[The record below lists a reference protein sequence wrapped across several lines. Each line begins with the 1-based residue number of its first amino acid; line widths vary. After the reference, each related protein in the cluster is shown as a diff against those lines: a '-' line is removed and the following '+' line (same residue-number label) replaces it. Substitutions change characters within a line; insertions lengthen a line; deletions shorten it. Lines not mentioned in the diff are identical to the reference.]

1 MDTGLKTSRGGKIS
15 VHFGSICTTNLWN
28 DKWYEITDVAVIQ
41 HMLTIAKNC
50 NTPSEWD
57 KVRRAFNV
65 DKIGRP
71 YTRPGMAAPAP
82 APSQPQPQS
91 QSQSQ
96 TTTNPWLDDLEPEP
110 EPQPEPEPEP
120 EPEIPDETKI
130 RMYRV
135 NAVNGLRRFFSEFK
149 FSVAARF
156 VNTLCLQPDDKS
168 AREYIADYVSLI
180 NHPDATSIKEKLK
193 SSEFDVVLDGL
204 TKYPPE
210 KPINSRLTLY
220 FGDAGTG
227 KTTEAMREYPEA
239 CIVPCNAS
247 ILPDELLRTFDFN
260 DDNGNPVFKPS
271 DLRRAMEEGKPIIF
285 DEINLLSFESLRLLQ
300 TLTDN
305 KDRINY
311 NGETIE
317 IKPGFKIIGTMNLV
331 VNDQVYSLPE
341 PLVDRAATIKQFD
354 LSDENLADYAFGA

>member
-1 MDTGLKTSRGGKIS
+1 MDTGLTTSRGGKIS
-15 VHFGSICTTNLWN
+15 VHFGSICTTNLWK
-28 DKWYEITDVAVIQ
+28 DKWYEITDLVVIQ
-41 HMLTIAKNC
+41 KMQTIAKYN
-50 NTPSEWD
+50 NHPADWMQLRND
-57 KVRRAFNV
+57 YP
-65 DKIGRP
+65 DPDLIGHP
-71 YTRPGMAAPAP
+71 YTRPGMSTPAP
-82 APSQPQPQS
+82 APSQSQPQ
-91 QSQSQ
+91 
-96 TTTNPWLDDLEPEP
+96 TVDDFGTEAVNDPEP
-110 EPQPEPEPEP
+110 EPQPEP

-135 NAVNGLRRFFSEFK
+135 DAVNGLRRFFSEFK

-156 VNTLCLQPDDKS
+156 VNTLCLQPDDKA
-168 AREYIADYVSLI
+168 AREYISGYVSLI

-193 SSEFDVVLDGL
+193 SSEFDVVLEGL

-210 KPINSRLTLY
+210 KPINSRLTIY

-331 VNDQVYSLPE
+331 VNDQVYSLPD
-341 PLVDRAATIKQFD
+341 PLVDRAAVIKQFN

>member
-1 MDTGLKTSRGGKIS
+1 METGLTTSRGGKIS
-15 VHFGSICTTNLWN
+15 VHFGSICTTNLWK
-28 DKWYEITDVAVIQ
+28 DKWYEITDLMVIQ
-41 HMLTIAKNC
+41 KMQTIAKYN
-50 NTPSEWD
+50 NHPADWMQLRND
-57 KVRRAFNV
+57 YP
-65 DKIGRP
+65 DPDLIGHP
-71 YTRPGMAAPAP
+71 YTRPGMNTPAP
-82 APSQPQPQS
+82 APSQPQ
-91 QSQSQ
+91 SQSQ
-96 TTTNPWLDDLEPEP
+96 TVDDYATTEYADDP
-110 EPQPEPEPEP
+110 EPQPEP

-135 NAVNGLRRFFSEFK
+135 DAVNGLRRFFSEFK

-156 VNTLCLQPDDKS
+156 VNTLCLQPNDKA
-168 AREYIADYVSLI
+168 AREYISGYVSLI

-193 SSEFDVVLDGL
+193 SSEFDVVLEGL

-210 KPINSRLTLY
+210 KPINSRLTIY

-331 VNDQVYSLPE
+331 VNDQVYSLPD
-341 PLVDRAATIKQFD
+341 PLVDRAAVIKQFN

>member
-1 MDTGLKTSRGGKIS
+1 MDTGLTTSRGGKIS
-15 VHFGSICTTNLWN
+15 VHFGSICTTNLWK
-28 DKWYEITDVAVIQ
+28 DKWYEITDLMVIQ
-41 HMLTIAKNC
+41 KMHNAAKYGNLA
-50 NTPSEWD
+50 TW
-57 KVRRAFNV
+57 KQIRA
-65 DKIGRP
+65 DYPDPDLIGHP
-71 YTRPGMAAPAP
+71 YTRPGMNTPAP
-82 APSQPQPQS
+82 TPSQTQPQPQ
-91 QSQSQ
+91 
-96 TTTNPWLDDLEPEP
+96 TADDLGTMEYVDEP
-110 EPQPEPEPEP
+110 EPQPEP

-135 NAVNGLRRFFSEFK
+135 DAVNGLRRFFSEFK

-156 VNTLCLQPDDKS
+156 VNTLCLQPDDKA
-168 AREYIADYVSLI
+168 AREYISGYVSLI

-193 SSEFDVVLDGL
+193 SSEFDVVLEGL

-331 VNDQVYSLPE
+331 VNDQVYSLPD
-341 PLVDRAATIKQFD
+341 PLVDRAAVIKQFD

>member
-1 MDTGLKTSRGGKIS
+1 METGLTTSRGGKIS
-15 VHFGSICTTNLWN
+15 VHFGSICTTNLWK
-28 DKWYEITDVAVIQ
+28 DKWYEITDLMVIQ
-41 HMLTIAKNC
+41 KMQTIAKYN
-50 NTPSEWD
+50 NHPADWMQLRND
-57 KVRRAFNV
+57 YP
-65 DKIGRP
+65 DPDLIGHP
-71 YTRPGMAAPAP
+71 YTRPGMNTLAPT
-82 APSQPQPQS
+82 PSQPQS
-91 QSQSQ
+91 QLQ
-96 TTTNPWLDDLEPEP
+96 TVDDYATMEYVDEP
-110 EPQPEPEPEP
+110 EPQPEP

-135 NAVNGLRRFFSEFK
+135 DAVNGLRRFFSEFK

-156 VNTLCLQPDDKS
+156 VNTLCLQPDDKA
-168 AREYIADYVSLI
+168 AREYISGYVSLI

-193 SSEFDVVLDGL
+193 SSEFDVVLEGL

-210 KPINSRLTLY
+210 KPINSRLTIY

-331 VNDQVYSLPE
+331 VNDQVYSLPD
-341 PLVDRAATIKQFD
+341 PLVDRAAVIKQFD

>member
-1 MDTGLKTSRGGKIS
+1 MDTGLTTSRGGKIS
-15 VHFGSICTTNLWN
+15 VHFGSICTTNLWK
-28 DKWYEITDVAVIQ
+28 DKWYEITDLVVIQ
-41 HMLTIAKNC
+41 KMRDAAKQSNPAAWMQIR
-50 NTPSEWD
+50 NDYPD
-57 KVRRAFNV
+57 P
-65 DKIGRP
+65 DLIGHP
-71 YTRPGMAAPAP
+71 YTRPGMNTPAP
-82 APSQPQPQS
+82 APSQPQPQP
-91 QSQSQ
+91 Q
-96 TTTNPWLDDLEPEP
+96 TADNSWAIEEVDEP
-110 EPQPEPEPEP
+110 EPQPEP

-168 AREYIADYVSLI
+168 ARDYISGYVSLI

-193 SSEFDVVLDGL
+193 SSEFDVVLEGL

-210 KPINSRLTLY
+210 KPINSRLTIY

-331 VNDQVYSLPE
+331 VNDQVYSLPD

>member
-1 MDTGLKTSRGGKIS
+1 METGLTTSRGGKIS
-15 VHFGSICTTNLWN
+15 VHFGSICTTNLWK
-28 DKWYEITDVAVIQ
+28 DKWYEITDLVVIQ
-41 HMLTIAKNC
+41 KMQTIAKYN
-50 NTPSEWD
+50 NHPADWMQLRND
-57 KVRRAFNV
+57 YPYP
-65 DKIGRP
+65 DLIGHP
-71 YTRPGMAAPAP
+71 YTRPGMNTPAP

-91 QSQSQ
+91 QSQPQ
-96 TTTNPWLDDLEPEP
+96 TADDFATMEYTDNP
-110 EPQPEPEPEP
+110 EPQPEP

-168 AREYIADYVSLI
+168 ACDYISGYVSLI

-193 SSEFDVVLDGL
+193 SSEFDVVLEGL

-210 KPINSRLTLY
+210 KPINSRLTIY

-331 VNDQVYSLPE
+331 VNDQVYSLPD

>member
-1 MDTGLKTSRGGKIS
+1 MDTGLTTSRGGKIS
-15 VHFGSICTTNLWN
+15 VHFGSICTTNLWK
-28 DKWYEITDVAVIQ
+28 DKWYEITDLVVIQ
-41 HMLTIAKNC
+41 KMRSAAKQTN
-50 NTPSEWD
+50 PAAWLQIRHD
-57 KVRRAFNV
+57 YP
-65 DKIGRP
+65 DPDLIGHP
-71 YTRPGMAAPAP
+71 YTRPGMATPAP
-82 APSQPQPQS
+82 APSQPQPQTADDFGTME
-91 QSQSQ
+91 
-96 TTTNPWLDDLEPEP
+96 TTDEP
-110 EPQPEPEPEP
+110 EPQPEP

-168 AREYIADYVSLI
+168 ARDYISGYVSLI
-180 NHPDATSIKEKLK
+180 NHPDVTSIKEKLK
-193 SSEFDVVLDGL
+193 SSEFDVVLEGL

-210 KPINSRLTLY
+210 KPINSRLTIY

-331 VNDQVYSLPE
+331 VNDQVYSLPD